1 MNSDLAAAG
10 RFYAEG
16 LTVLTGSDVRVKK
29 SEFNPPAHPM
39 KSIGGRKSVHAAERL
54 NNSR

>member
-29 SEFNPPAHPM
+29 SEFNPPVHPM
-39 KSIGGRKSVHAAERL
+39 KSIGG
-54 NNSR
+54 